1 MDAEVKNQ
9 AKSTDSQEH
18 SKVASS
24 QVNAVKNTNLTIT
37 AAETKNNL
45 ESKVKTVVARDKAT
59 GKKVRTSIFLISI
72 AKPQNVLN
80 LINLY
85 A

>member
-1 MDAEVKNQ
+1 MDAELKNQ
-9 AKSTDSQEH
+9 DKSTDSQEH
-18 SKVASS
+18 SKVTSS

-59 GKKVRTSIFLISI
+59 GKKVCTSIFL
-72 AKPQNVLN
+72 
-80 LINLY
+80 
-85 A
+85 